1 MSPYLPISADTDTH
15 SLFQYCFDFS
25 KHDVARFRGGTDQFQ
40 RLIDTLLGGSAI
52 ALSGDRC
59 DSLLLGFISDMRV
72 EFADDLGISPEN

>member
-1 MSPYLPISADTDTH
+1 
-15 SLFQYCFDFS
+15 
-25 KHDVARFRGGTDQFQ
+25 
-40 RLIDTLLGGSAI
+40 LLGGSAI